1 MERKKTVLVWT
12 IVLISVFFTHP
23 ANAAWPILDDP
34 DMNKF
39 VGTFPGMYR
48 DYKQLTLT
56 VNPAAGPAEKTQFD
70 QVINRILTDN
80 GWNFLFWIQMPHIV
94 RCYSFVKQE
103 QMRGALGSDIETFVH
118 DLLKSEW
125 MTPAQKSG
133 INDFLSQ
140 VKGNYEN
147 EAEKIKREVHEND
160 LHVVRRNIA
169 RLDSVLE
176 AIMKVE
182 IEAAQGTLEKSNFG
196 AHSANS
202 RPAAITDSVSPVA
215 AGLPQVLLPAP
226 AAGQNPMLHQQG
238 TLIVDGAG
246 QPIKLRGALIEGWL
260 MWNGPLWGTGLNSET
275 HIYNKI
281 VELVGEEKAVRFRQ
295 TVYESFFTEAD
306 VKLMADMGFNVMR
319 VPFNHTVLEDDAR
332 PYFYKESGWRLLD
345 RLFEW
350 GEKHGVYVV
359 LDLHS
364 APGGQA
370 TTFVGDPDKEL
381 IWDSEEK
388 KRRTIA
394 LWKAIAS
401 RYKDKQIIAGY
412 DLLNEPHPH
421 HKEDLVEIYKRITA
435 AIREVDPHHMVIL
448 EGIGL
453 ATDFSMYKKLP
464 TPPVANMAYTFHT
477 YNFISSSIDKNQVKD
492 MKALSDKHQTPIWNS
507 EFGANTTGWVRG
519 TVDLYEDP
527 QYGISGWIYWP
538 WKRVGEQ
545 ESKRWAGLMEIP
557 KSPNW
562 DKTRSWI
569 GALFGLGVKPSR
581 DEALKG
587 MCEFIKMSGAHNL
600 AVNSQMAMSLR
611 LKPAGTEKKADT
623 LVSIQTTCDASQ
635 GLNDSLQTQ

>member
-1 MERKKTVLVWT
+1 MESKKIFLVLT
-12 IVLISVFFTHP
+12 ILLSSVFFTSP
-23 ANAAWPILDDP
+23 VEAAWPILNDA
-34 DMNKF
+34 DMDKF
-39 VGTFPGMYR
+39 VRTFPTMYR

-56 VNPAAGPAEKTQFD
+56 VNPAAGPAEKTRFD
-70 QVINRILTDN
+70 QEINRILTDN
-80 GWNFLFWIQMPHIV
+80 GWNFFFWIQMPHII

-103 QMRGALGSDIETFVH
+103 QVRGAHGSDIEKFVH
-118 DLLKSEW
+118 DLINSDW
-125 MTPAQKSG
+125 MTPGQKSG
-133 INDFLSQ
+133 INDFFSQ
-140 VKGNYEN
+140 LKGNYEN

-160 LHVVRRNIA
+160 LNLVRRNIA

-176 AIMKVE
+176 AITKVE
-182 IEAAQGTLEKSNFG
+182 IEAAQGILGKSNLR
-196 AHSANS
+196 APDANS
-202 RPAAITDSVSPVA
+202 MPAAITDSVSPVA
-215 AGLPQVLLPAP
+215 AGMPQALPVP
-226 AAGQNPMLHQQG
+226 AAGQNPMVHQQG

-275 HIYNKI
+275 HIYKKI
-281 VELVGEEKAVRFRQ
+281 VELVGEEEAARFRQ
-295 TVYESFFTEAD
+295 AVYDSFFTEAD

-359 LDLHS
+359 PDLHS

-370 TTFVGDPDKEL
+370 TTFVGDPEKEL

-401 RYKDKQIIAGY
+401 RYKDRHIIAGY

-421 HKEDLVEIYKRITA
+421 QKADLVDMYQRITA

-448 EGIGL
+448 TGSGL
-453 ATDFSMYKKLP
+453 ATDFSMYKNLP
-464 TPPVANMAYTFHT
+464 AQPVANMAYTFHT
-477 YNFISSSIDKNQVKD
+477 YNFFSSSVDKNQVKD

-507 EFGANTTGWVRG
+507 EFGANTTEWVKG
-519 TVDLYEDP
+519 SVDLYEDP
-527 QYGISGWIYWP
+527 QFGISGWIYWP

-581 DEALKG
+581 DEALQG
-587 MCEFIKMSGAHNL
+587 MCEFIQMSGAHNL
-600 AVNSQMAMSLR
+600 AMNSQMAMSLR
-611 LKPAGTEKKADT
+611 LKPAGTEKKPDT
-623 LVSIQTTCDASQ
+623 LVSIQAVCDASQ
-635 GLNDSLQTQ
+635 GLKDGLQPQ